1 MTRPPYSYQV
11 TKRLVDVGLTLLVAP
26 PALLVALVTA
36 LVLAVELRGSPIFL
50 QRRIGLHGR
59 PFTMYK
65 LRTMRHPQ
73 FGEAPDYRVNDWSSF
88 YFNPPGEEDPRV
100 SPVGKFVRLTSIDEL
115 PNLLNVF
122 LGDMSLVGP
131 RPEIPEIVEQYPDEF
146 HRRHDVLP
154 GIAGLAQAHG
164 RSNLNYAEIME
175 LDLEYVDGH
184 SLTMD
189 ISILSRTLAVVA
201 TGRGAR

>member
-1 MTRPPYSYQV
+1 MV

-26 PALLVALVTA
+26 LAVVVTLVAA
-36 LVLAVELRGSPIFL
+36 LVLAVELRGNPFFL
-50 QRRIGLHGR
+50 QRRIGRHGR
-59 PFTMYK
+59 PFTMFK
-65 LRTMRHPQ
+65 LRTMSHAGPD
-73 FGEAPDYRVNDWSSF
+73 EASDFHVEDWSTF
-88 YFNPPGEEDPRV
+88 YFSPPGEDDPRV
-100 SPVGKFVRLTSIDEL
+100 SRLGGLARSTSIDEL

-131 RPEIPEIVEQYPDEF
+131 RPEIPEIVGQFPDEY

-154 GIAGLAQAHG
+154 GIAGLAQACG
-164 RSNLNYAEIME
+164 RSDMSYAEIVAK
-175 LDLEYVDGH
+175 DLEYVDGH
-184 SLTMD
+184 CFTMD